1 MSKGWLINAI
11 LFCCIIG
18 LLLACYQAFW
28 IEPPPTS
35 SAPPVPALTNVLP
48 QQVSDITI
56 QQAEKLP
63 MRLQKTADNQWWLQS
78 PLELPVHP
86 FQVTNLLNLLT
97 LKEYQRL
104 DVPFEPNKLAE
115 FHLNPPLMTLQYGQL
130 KFAIGEQVPMREQ
143 QRYLALQQNVYIVPD
158 RISYLLNLHDI
169 YPLVNLSP
177 LALAKGIHTTSQW
190 LSLKTPVYHLLKQN
204 DHWQLSNSIAES
216 SSLVK
221 FGTDEFNRLID
232 IWNSLQALQVRA
244 THLNEAQFLGE
255 IELTFTNQQSL
266 IFKIVSYSPQF
277 VLAMPEKGIQYHFM
291 AQQAKELLLQP

>member
-28 IEPPPTS
+28 IEPPPAS
-35 SAPPVPALTNVLP
+35 GAPPVPALTNLSP
-48 QQVSDITI
+48 QQVNEITI
-56 QQAEKLP
+56 QQSEKLS
-63 MRLQKTADNQWWLQS
+63 MRLQKVANNQWWLQS
-78 PLELPVHP
+78 PVELPVHP

-97 LKEYQRL
+97 LKDYQRL

-130 KFAIGEQVPMREQ
+130 TFAIGEQVPMREQ

-158 RISYLLNLHDI
+158 RIAYLLNLHDI

-177 LALAKGIHTTSQW
+177 LALAKEIHATSQW
-190 LSLKTPVYHLLKQN
+190 LSLKTPAYQLLKQN
-204 DHWQLSNSIAES
+204 DHWQLNNSVAET
-216 SSLVK
+216 SSLAK

-232 IWNSLQALQVRA
+232 VWNSMQALQVRA
-244 THLNEAQFLGE
+244 SHLNETPSLGE
-255 IELTFTNQQSL
+255 IEFTFTNHQRL
-266 IFKIVSYSPQF
+266 TFKIVSYSPQF

-291 AQQAKELLLQP
+291 AQQAKELLLQQ